1 MKRARLLQQQ
11 NSPPSS
17 SSDTVS
23 SAAPSSPPPAASS
36 SRPSGVPPVPAPAA
50 KPGSLLDSIVAST
63 SDPPARPIRYRM
75 QK

>member
-23 SAAPSSPPPAASS
+23 SAALLLSPPAASS
-36 SRPSGVPPVPAPAA
+36 SRPSGVPPVPLRQPSRV
-50 KPGSLLDSIVAST
+50 PLDSIVAST

>member
-23 SAAPSSPPPAASS
+23 SAAPPPLPAGRFFVSTER
-36 SRPSGVPPVPAPAA
+36 RPARSAPAA
-50 KPGSLLDSIVAST
+50 KPGSPLDSIVAST